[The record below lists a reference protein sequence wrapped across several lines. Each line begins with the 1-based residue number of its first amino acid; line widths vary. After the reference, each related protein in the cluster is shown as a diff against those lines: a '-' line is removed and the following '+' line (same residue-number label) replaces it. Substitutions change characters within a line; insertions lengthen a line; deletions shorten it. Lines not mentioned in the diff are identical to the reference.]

1 MKRDDD
7 GYLETE
13 SFVEFLRSIRD
24 KLEFTQTRDDLSSI
38 IGYLL
43 FHLGEEE

>member
-1 MKRDDD
+1 MKRDAD

-13 SFVEFLRSIRD
+13 SFVEFLRSVRD
-24 KLEFTQTRDDLSSI
+24 KTGYIQTRDDLSCI

-43 FHLGEEE
+43 YHLEEEE